1 MRLHSTADAWASFV
15 KIRDLSQTTYAGIAR
30 IRFKGTPQG
39 ADLSLSAPLF
49 LCPFLSIAAKCQKSS
64 PEEHITA
71 LWLIVFSKESC
82 GGGDRV

>member
-1 MRLHSTADAWASFV
+1 MKDGN
-15 KIRDLSQTTYAGIAR
+15 IPQTTYAGIAR

-49 LCPFLSIAAKCQKSS
+49 LCPSLSIAVKCQKSS
-64 PEEHITA
+64 PEEHIAA
-71 LWLIVFSKESC
+71 LCLIVFSKESC